1 LADFFESTLKL
12 HFSPTEIANILVTDF
27 KSLIEDDTESTD
39 YLKNLKVKPEHIAE
53 LAKLIEGNKI
63 SRITAKDILVKI
75 FESGKLPSEVVNS
88 SNSYKIADEK
98 TIMDAV
104 QSVFDTEK
112 AAVEDA
118 KKNREA
124 INFLLGKVMKLTKG
138 RADPKIAIRLI
149 NSKLSDP
156 EKQ

>member
-1 LADFFESTLKL
+1 
-12 HFSPTEIANILVTDF
+12 
-27 KSLIEDDTESTD
+27 
-39 YLKNLKVKPEHIAE
+39 VKPEHIAE